1 MFFEGKYVEAT
12 STTFSEGDGFYDTLF
27 IQADNPYIPAQL
39 QPVVAQTGG
48 LLLTQDPWDFS
59 DNNPSEYTRET
70 MRFVAGFE
78 WELSPEH
85 VLEVSANHGE
95 FTNTSNL
102 TTTVLD
108 RTFAAIDAV
117 TDSSGN
123 IVCRSDLN
131 PTLLMRLTTSQ
142 VLTAT
147 QTVRIAVIVITRSH
161 PATVSVSRSIRLAP
175 TLQVPQRR
183 TSLPCHSNEFLS

>member
-1 MFFEGKYVEAT
+1 
-12 STTFSEGDGFYDTLF
+12 
-27 IQADNPYIPAQL
+27 
-39 QPVVAQTGG
+39 
-48 LLLTQDPWDFS
+48 
-59 DNNPSEYTRET
+59 

-85 VLEVSANHGE
+85 TLEVSANHGE

-131 PTLLMRLTTSQ
+131 PTAAYEIDYFAGSNSYANGAYSSNRYYSFTPGDGQCQPLNPFGT
-142 VLTAT
+142 
-147 QTVRIAVIVITRSH
+147 
-161 PATVSVSRSIRLAP
+161 
-175 TLQVPQRR
+175 TLQVQLRR